1 MRGQVTTTEERQGTR
16 MVRST
21 RAGLSLA
28 LLCILLAALMAA
40 NLGMGSQPIPIHQL
54 IAILMGADAN
64 STAAQVLLSIRLPRL
79 LVATLLGGALALS
92 GLLLQTFFNNPIA
105 GPYVLGISHGAKLAV
120 AIVMVVVVGSHGV
133 MSSWMS
139 VAAACVGSLAVM
151 ALVLLA
157 SRHIGSPGMLVVAG
171 VMIGYLCNAATD
183 FVVTFASDTS
193 IVNLRNWS
201 MGSFSGMD
209 WGDVSVIT
217 IVVLMAS
224 ACVFLLSKPLGAYQ
238 LGERYAQ
245 SAGVNVGAFR
255 AALILLSSVLAACVA
270 AFAGPVSFV
279 GVAVPHIARRLT
291 GTNRPLVVVPASFL
305 GGAAFCLLSDLIA
318 RTAFAPTEM
327 SVSTVTALLGAPV
340 VIAVILKSK
349 RRSGE
354 EVQETAAPSNSFENA
369 PQAYER
375 TGTSLLQTRELC
387 VGYGSKQV
395 LGNVSIE
402 AGAGHIVTLVGP
414 NGAGK
419 STLLRTIAGQL
430 EALSG
435 AVYLEGRDVG
445 QLSERELALER
456 AVLLTERL
464 RTELLTC
471 QDVVETGR
479 YPHTGRMG
487 LLHDTDR
494 VAIREAME
502 LVGVWD
508 LRSRDFARI
517 SDGQRQR
524 VLLARAICQ
533 DARVLVLDEPS
544 SYLDL
549 HYQIELLE
557 ILRRLAHDRGV
568 AIVMSMHDLSLA
580 RQASDWLVCVRN
592 GVVLTQG
599 TPDQVC
605 CASTIDKLY
614 DLKPGT
620 FDPLSGTIALN
631 PQSEDRAQED
641 VHA

>member
-1 MRGQVTTTEERQGTR
+1 

-21 RAGLSLA
+21 RAGLSLGLLCVA
-28 LLCILLAALMAA
+28 LLALVAI
-40 NLGMGSQPIPIHQL
+40 NLCLGSQPIPIGQL
-54 IAILMGADAN
+54 AAILTGSDAG

-79 LVATLLGGALALS
+79 LAAALLGGALALS

-120 AIVMVVVVGSHGV
+120 AIAMVVVVGSQGI
-133 MSSWMS
+133 MSSWM
-139 VAAACVGSLAVM
+139 AITAACVGSLAVM

-157 SRHIGSPGMLVVAG
+157 SRHIGSPGLLVVAG

-183 FVVTFASDTS
+183 FVVTFASDAS

-209 WGDVSVIT
+209 WGDVSVMA
-217 IVVLMAS
+217 IVVLAAS
-224 ACVFLLSKPLGAYQ
+224 ACVFLLSKPLSAYQ

-255 AALILLSSVLAACVA
+255 VALILLSSVLAACVA

-291 GTNRPLVVVPASFL
+291 GTNRPLVVIPASFL
-305 GGAAFCLLSDLIA
+305 GGAAFCLLCDLIA

-340 VIAVILKSK
+340 VIAVILQSK
-349 RRSGE
+349 RQRGE
-354 EVQETAAPSNSFENA
+354 EVQEAAPIQSTNTI
-369 PQAYER
+369 PQAGER
-375 TGTSLLQTRELC
+375 YTASPLWTEELC
-387 VGYGSKQV
+387 VGYGSKRV
-395 LGNVSIE
+395 LDDVNLEVP
-402 AGAGHIVTLVGP
+402 AGSIVTLVGP

-419 STLLRTIAGQL
+419 STLLRTVAGQL
-430 EALSG
+430 EALDG
-435 AVYLEGRDVG
+435 VVYLEGRDIA

-471 QDVVETGR
+471 QDVVEAGR

-487 LLHDTDR
+487 LLRDADR
-494 VAIREAME
+494 IAVREAME

-508 LRSRDFARI
+508 LRLRDFARI

-533 DARVLVLDEPS
+533 DPHVLVLDEPS

-549 HYQIELLE
+549 HYQIELLG

-580 RQASDWLVCVRN
+580 RQASDWLVCIRD
-592 GVVLTQG
+592 GVILAQG
-599 TPDQVC
+599 TPDQVWN
-605 CASTIDKLY
+605 ANMINELY
-614 DLKPGT
+614 DLEPDT
-620 FDPLSGTIALN
+620 FDPLDGNITLS
-631 PQSEDRAQED
+631 PQTNECDEEGA
-641 VHA
+641 HA

>member
-1 MRGQVTTTEERQGTR
+1 MRRQVATIEGRQGTR
-16 MVRST
+16 VVRST
-21 RAGLSLA
+21 RASLSLA
-28 LLCILLAALMAA
+28 LLCAALLALVAA
-40 NLGMGSQPIPIHQL
+40 NLCIGSQPIPIGQL
-54 IAILMGADAN
+54 KAILTGADAG

-79 LVATLLGGALALS
+79 LAAALSGGALALS

-120 AIVMVVVVGSHGV
+120 AIAMVVVVGAHGI
-133 MSSWMS
+133 MSSWTS
-139 VAAACVGSLAVM
+139 VVAACVGSLAVM

-171 VMIGYLCNAATD
+171 VMVGYLCNAATD

-193 IVNLRNWS
+193 VVNLRNWS

-209 WGDVSVIT
+209 WGDVSVMA
-217 IVVLMAS
+217 IVVLAAS

-255 AALILLSSVLAACVA
+255 VALILLSSVLAACVA

-279 GVAVPHIARRLT
+279 GVAVPHIARRLA
-291 GTNRPLVVVPASFL
+291 GTNRPLVVIPASFL

-340 VIAVILKSK
+340 VIAVILKGK
-349 RRSGE
+349 RQRGE
-354 EVQETAAPSNSFENA
+354 EVQEAAPIQSTKATPHTSENNMA
-369 PQAYER
+369 SPLQAK
-375 TGTSLLQTRELC
+375 GLC

-395 LGNVSIE
+395 LGNVSLE
-402 AGAGHIVTLVGP
+402 VSAGSIVTLVGP

-430 EALSG
+430 EALEG
-435 AVYLEGRDVG
+435 AVYLNGRDVT
-445 QLSERELALER
+445 QLCERELALER

-471 QDVVETGR
+471 QDVVEAGR

-487 LLHDTDR
+487 LLHDADHAA
-494 VAIREAME
+494 VREAME

-508 LRSRDFARI
+508 LRLRDFARI

-533 DARVLVLDEPS
+533 DPRVLVLDEPS

-557 ILRRLAHDRGV
+557 TLRRLARDRGV

-580 RQASDWLVCVRN
+580 RQASDWLVCIRD
-592 GVVLTQG
+592 GAVLTQG

-605 CASTIDKLY
+605 SASTINELY
-614 DLKPGT
+614 DLEPNT
-620 FDPLSGTIALN
+620 FDPLSGTIALS
-631 PQSEDRAQED
+631 PQTNECDEEDA
-641 VHA
+641 HA